1 LHVAAEPAQYTNRI
15 HRDDA
20 AGLLAHLLAQADEE
34 ELLAP
39 CYLGVDDE
47 PASLFEVTTWLAEQL
62 GTSLQPVGAVS
73 TRSGSKRCSNELAR
87 ESGWRPQYPSF
98 REGYAELLKA

>member
-1 LHVAAEPAQYTNRI
+1 MPAEPPQYTNRI

-20 AGLLAHLLAQADEE
+20 AGLLAHLLGLADRKA
-34 ELLAP
+34 LLAP
-39 CYLGVDDE
+39 CYLGVDDD
-47 PASLFEVTTWLAEQL
+47 PASLFEVTSWLAEQL
-62 GTSLQPVGAVS
+62 GTSLQADAPGS

-87 ESGWRPQYPSF
+87 ETGWQPEYPSF